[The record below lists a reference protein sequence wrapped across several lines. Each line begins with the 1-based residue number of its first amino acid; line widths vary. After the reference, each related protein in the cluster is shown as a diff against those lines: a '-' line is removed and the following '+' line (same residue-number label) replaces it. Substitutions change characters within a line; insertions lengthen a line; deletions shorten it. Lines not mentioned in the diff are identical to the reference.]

1 MNVVFEDEALRE
13 LYEYGTTK
21 DRKYVCYSRDKRFV
35 SKFTRQINSIRGA
48 KSYEML
54 FQISPLHYERL
65 QHDYSGFSSFRVGN
79 EYVERIICRE
89 HTDYIE
95 LTIIKLDDTHYGNK
109 K

>member
-1 MNVVFEDEALRE
+1 MKIVFEDEALRE

-21 DRKYVCYSRDKRFV
+21 DRRYVRYSRDKRFV
-35 SKFTRQINSIRGA
+35 SKLIRQINSIRGA
-48 KSYEML
+48 KTYKML
-54 FQISPLHYERL
+54 SQISPLHYERL
-65 QHDYSGFSSFRVGN
+65 QHDLSGFSSFRVGN
-79 EYVERIICRE
+79 EYVERVICKE